1 MGFTE
6 YCKKFILIGVGE
18 GCKFTMNF
26 YWSQTIL
33 TISGTA
39 IKRAFTEREPVKN
52 ANLTHL
58 AVTAISQ

>member
-39 IKRAFTEREPVKN
+39 IKRAFTESELVIECESYTTSCNNK
-52 ANLTHL
+52 
-58 AVTAISQ
+58 